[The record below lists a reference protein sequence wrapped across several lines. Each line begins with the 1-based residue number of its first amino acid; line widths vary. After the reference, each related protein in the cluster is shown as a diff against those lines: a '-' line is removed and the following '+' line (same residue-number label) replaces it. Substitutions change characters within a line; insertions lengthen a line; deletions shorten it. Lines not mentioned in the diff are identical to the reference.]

1 VLRNFELLL
10 VVNNLLYNLEAALEI
25 LVLADVV
32 PDEAQVDRNL
42 EDVKDFLDDQSEL
55 LLLLL

>member
-1 VLRNFELLL
+1 VLRNFELLF